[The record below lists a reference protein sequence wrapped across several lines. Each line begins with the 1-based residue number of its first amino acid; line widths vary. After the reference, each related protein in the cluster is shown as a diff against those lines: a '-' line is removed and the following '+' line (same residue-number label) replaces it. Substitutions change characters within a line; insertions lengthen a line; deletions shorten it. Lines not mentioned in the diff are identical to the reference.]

1 MADWEKNLDIAF
13 RRAACCFAFDV
24 PNAAS
29 EFPMNLMQ
37 ATCKRR
43 SFEMGRVT
51 SLGPRGYKP
60 VVPPVLFQLARYGME
75 PIKEVWVVN
84 MHFPRTDSHDGPLRL
99 LEFHRQLKGKE
110 TTDRSVGAFS
120 QSQRC
125 TFLPKG
131 TRNETRTSQ

>member
-37 ATCKRR
+37 ATCKRG
-43 SFEMGRVT
+43 SFETGRVT
-51 SLGPRGYKP
+51 SLGSRGHKP

-75 PIKEVWVVN
+75 LIKEVWVVN
-84 MHFPRTDSHDGPLRL
+84 MHFPRTDSHDGPLGL
-99 LEFHRQLKGKE
+99 LEFHR
-110 TTDRSVGAFS
+110 
-120 QSQRC
+120 
-125 TFLPKG
+125 
-131 TRNETRTSQ
+131 

>member
-51 SLGPRGYKP
+51 SLESRSHKP
-60 VVPPVLFQLARYGME
+60 VVPPVLFQFARYGVE
-75 PIKEVWVVN
+75 LIKEVWVVN
-84 MHFPRTDSHDGPLRL
+84 MHLPRTDSHDGSLRL

-110 TTDRSVGAFS
+110 TTDRSVGAFF

-131 TRNETRTSQ
+131 SRNETRTSQ